1 MATTGLIKT
10 RTFVFS
16 LVVLLSGV
24 ALGVGLSGPT
34 RSTPDTGP
42 PQTASDAASQR
53 RDPRP
58 EQEQRLVESLKTLPH
73 AQQNAAVQGFN
84 TGTLNGTYA
93 FSSSGGDS
101 SDVYGDF
108 TRAVV
113 RLGTWQF
120 DGSGRFVRV
129 RTAFSSTGG
138 SEASLS
144 FPGTYSVDASGNI
157 AFRFASGVNCGGIVA
172 ESGAGFVFVCPQGF
186 SVEAGWA
193 RRTQ

>member
-1 MATTGLIKT
+1 MATTGVIKI
-10 RTFVFS
+10 RSFVIS
-16 LVVLLSGV
+16 LVILFGGV
-24 ALGVGLSGPT
+24 ALGVAVSQPT
-34 RSTPDTGP
+34 RSLPDTGP
-42 PQTASDAASQR
+42 PQTAANPAVQR
-53 RDPRP
+53 SELWI
-58 EQEQRLVESLKTLPH
+58 EQEAQLVKSLKTLPH
-73 AQQNAAVQGFN
+73 AQLNAAQGFT
-84 TGTLNGTYA
+84 TGTLSGVYA

-172 ESGAGFVFVCPQGF
+172 ESGAGFVFVCPQSF

-193 RRTQ
+193 RRMQ